1 MANNPVQ
8 SNIDNAKAA
17 YYAALPLLLM
27 TVDTFIGDDKV
38 RGKIALEVIE
48 YNLLRLEKHSNR
60 LSGVLPL
67 TEQPNFIAIIETIV
81 NFYGEE
87 APQYLD
93 SAFGIITAGPGL
105 MSQVTSLVNNL
116 TTISDYSQFMVAAE
130 YISSVMKAQYESDI
144 FAYENA
150 REKMLNQA
158 FNTNTGNLQEN
169 EVANTFLSNLGI
181 L

>member
-1 MANNPVQ
+1 MANNPIQ

-17 YYAALPLLLM
+17 YASALPLLLL
-27 TVDTFIGDDKV
+27 TVDSFVGDDRY

-48 YNLLRLEKHSNR
+48 YNILRLEKHSNR

-93 SAFGIITAGPGL
+93 SAFGVITNGPGL
-105 MSQVTSLVNNL
+105 FGQVISLINNL
-116 TTISDYSQFMVAAE
+116 TTISDYTQFMIAAE
-130 YISSVMKAQYESDI
+130 YISSVMKAQYDSDI

-150 REKMLNQA
+150 REQMLDQA
-158 FNTNTGNLQEN
+158 FDTNTGNLQANPTAN
-169 EVANTFLSNLGI
+169 EFLSNLGI